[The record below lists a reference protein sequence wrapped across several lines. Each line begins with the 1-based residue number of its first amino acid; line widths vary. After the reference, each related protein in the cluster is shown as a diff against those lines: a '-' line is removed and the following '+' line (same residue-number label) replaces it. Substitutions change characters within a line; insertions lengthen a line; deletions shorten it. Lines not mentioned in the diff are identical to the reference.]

1 MAEKKEAAIETAE
14 PKTKKAKTTKGLS
27 YAEVLEA
34 RAQRGSMTHQ
44 KRFAI
49 EKAKEKEMKEK

>member
-1 MAEKKEAAIETAE
+1 MAEKKESVTKTE
-14 PKTKKAKTTKGLS
+14 PKKAKTTKGLS
-27 YAEVLEA
+27 YSEVLEA

-49 EKAKEKEMKEK
+49 QKAKEKEMGEK

>member
-1 MAEKKEAAIETAE
+1 MADKKAE
-14 PKTKKAKTTKGLS
+14 ETKKASPKKAKSGLT
-27 YAEVLEA
+27 YAQTLEA

-49 EKAKEKEMKEK
+49 KQAKKKEMEEK